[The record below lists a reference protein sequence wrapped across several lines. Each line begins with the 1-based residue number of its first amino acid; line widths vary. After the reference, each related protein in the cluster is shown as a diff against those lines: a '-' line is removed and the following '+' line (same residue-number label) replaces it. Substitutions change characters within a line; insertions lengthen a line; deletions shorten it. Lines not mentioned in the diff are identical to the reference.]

1 MPFPLESDSGSA
13 ACMRVPFPLD
23 SMPDRA
29 ACAARAGCHSDSG
42 FAHTER
48 NFYAQMIYG
57 ESFEFG
63 NQSSWHYIYPAWDP
77 SPTAATLGG
86 LKWNSAVDA
95 TAKAT
100 IGYDQAEA
108 HHGYA
113 SLKLD
118 YTSGSGTAGVT
129 NRGIG
134 NEGLFL
140 KSGLEYEGY
149 FFAKSSKPA
158 KMVVMLRNWE
168 TKAVLGTQEIAV
180 AASSNWTKYPFTM
193 TASNGTTCEGIK
205 PGSNP
210 EVSCNTQRKGMA
222 VPPDTEQG
230 HVCIKCGGEF
240 VIALSEPATVHVD
253 YVYLQPGP
261 AGRYGAGPFFKD
273 GVQVSLGPK
282 AATSGKFCGP
292 GRRSECRS
300 TLVLTETGV
309 PMHSLCVR
317 F

>member
-1 MPFPLESDSGSA
+1 
-13 ACMRVPFPLD
+13 MRMPFPLD
-23 SMPDRA
+23 SMADRA

-149 FFAKSSKPA
+149 FFALARLEPYMLGYCILSSKARTRCADP
-158 KMVVMLRNWE
+158 
-168 TKAVLGTQEIAV
+168 
-180 AASSNWTKYPFTM
+180 
-193 TASNGTTCEGIK
+193 
-205 PGSNP
+205 
-210 EVSCNTQRKGMA
+210 
-222 VPPDTEQG
+222 
-230 HVCIKCGGEF
+230 
-240 VIALSEPATVHVD
+240 
-253 YVYLQPGP
+253 
-261 AGRYGAGPFFKD
+261 
-273 GVQVSLGPK
+273 
-282 AATSGKFCGP
+282 
-292 GRRSECRS
+292 
-300 TLVLTETGV
+300 V
-309 PMHSLCVR
+309 PMTLHAMPTFLRMR